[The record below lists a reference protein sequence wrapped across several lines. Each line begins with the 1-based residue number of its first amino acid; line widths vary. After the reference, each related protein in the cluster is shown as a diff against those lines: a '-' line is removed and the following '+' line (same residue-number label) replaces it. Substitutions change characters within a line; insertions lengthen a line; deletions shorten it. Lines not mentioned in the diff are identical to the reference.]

1 MVGRFRST
9 FAKLIYF
16 AYAQS
21 EVKLCW
27 DDSKRSF
34 GANTTEKSNPLQE
47 KNLDQFAI
55 TFASVSVPMKNG
67 SQSGKVS
74 QRRFENSLGRTRGSW
89 PA

>member
-34 GANTTEKSNPLQE
+34 GANNTEKSNPLQQ